1 MRNFFPWKRLR
12 DISIKK
18 KLYFIV
24 GTMAVLIA
32 IELITLWF
40 AIHTLSSVRAF
51 VGAEGLWSKAEKD
64 AVYHLRK
71 YNRTHSEA
79 DYVAFQNFMAVPL
92 GDHKTRLE
100 LLKEHPDMDVA
111 RQGFLEGRV
120 HGDDIDGMIQLVMR
134 FHNISYISKAIAYW
148 TQGDSIIAK
157 LIPIGEQ
164 LHSEINSP
172 TPSRVKIDS
181 LTALID
187 PINQQLTN
195 LEDNFSYVLGEG
207 SRWLE
212 NLILKIVFSVA
223 LTVEITGLTLSI
235 LVSRGI
241 TKGLNEINR
250 LAHRIAKGDLTERVT
265 VFSKDEIGQ
274 VAAAMN
280 NMTDQLV
287 LSNKEL
293 SQFAYIA
300 SHDLQEPLRT
310 ITNYADLFQT
320 QYKGKFDENA
330 DKYLNVITAA
340 TKRMQL
346 LIKDLLDYSG
356 IGYDKQLETIDCN
369 NMLAEV
375 LGDMETCIRET
386 RAKINIGRLP
396 VVKGYTE
403 LRLVFQN
410 LISNAIKFRKPE
422 CDPVVDIRAVS
433 KNNEWLFSV
442 HDNGIGIEPEYFERI
457 FTIFQKLHSRKE
469 YPGSG
474 IGLAHCKKIIG
485 MHGGR
490 IWVESEPG
498 RGSTFYFTIPI

>member
-1 MRNFFPWKRLR
+1 MKNFLSWQKLR

-71 YNRTHSEA
+71 YNRTHNEA

-100 LLKEHPDMDVA
+100 LLKDNPDMDVA
-111 RQGFLEGRV
+111 RQGFLEGRI
-120 HGDDIDGMIQLVMR
+120 HPDDIDGMIKLVLR
-134 FHNISYISKAIAYW
+134 FHNISYLSKAIDYW
-148 TQGDSIIAK
+148 TEGDSVIAK

-164 LHSEINSP
+164 LHAEINSP
-172 TPSRVKIDS
+172 LPSKEKIDS
-181 LTALID
+181 VTAQID
-187 PINQQLTN
+187 PINQQLTS

-223 LTVEITGLTLSI
+223 LTVEITGLVLSI
-235 LVSRGI
+235 SVTRGI

-250 LAHRIAKGDLTERVT
+250 VANIISKGDLTERVT
-265 VFSKDEIGQ
+265 VFSNDEIGQ
-274 VAAAMN
+274 VAVAMN

-310 ITNYADLFQT
+310 ITNYADLFQK
-320 QYKGKFDENA
+320 QYEGKLDETG
-330 DKYLNVITAA
+330 DKYLRVITGA
-340 TKRMQL
+340 TNRMQQ
-346 LIKDLLDYSG
+346 LIKDLLDYSR
-356 IGYDKQLETIDCN
+356 IGVDKDLHTINCN
-369 NMLAEV
+369 KMLQEV
-375 LGDMETCIRET
+375 LLDMDACIKETGT
-386 RAKINIGRLP
+386 KIYTKPLP
-396 VVKGYTE
+396 VVDGYTE

-410 LISNAIKFRKPE
+410 LVGNAIKFKQDGCPA
-422 CDPVVDIRAVS
+422 IIHISAVQ

-442 HDNGIGIEPEYFERI
+442 KDNGIGIEPEYNDRI
-457 FTIFQKLHSRKE
+457 FTIFQKLHSRKI

-474 IGLAHCKKIIG
+474 IGLAHCKKIVG
-485 MHGGR
+485 MHGGS

-498 RGSTFYFTIPI
+498 KGSTFNFTIPM